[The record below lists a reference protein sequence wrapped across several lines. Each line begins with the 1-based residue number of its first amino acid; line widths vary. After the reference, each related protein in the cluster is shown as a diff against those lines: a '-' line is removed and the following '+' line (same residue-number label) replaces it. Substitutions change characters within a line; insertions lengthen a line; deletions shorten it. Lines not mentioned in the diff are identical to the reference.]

1 MEKRSKLDRKKTEK
15 NRSRSKL
22 ERKKIEVRSK
32 KDEKRFLPYRYPW
45 SSEFIL
51 KSAGGDSQ
59 KLPSRF
65 PSVLSLESDEVRDF

>member
-51 KSAGGDSQ
+51 
-59 KLPSRF
+59 
-65 PSVLSLESDEVRDF
+65 